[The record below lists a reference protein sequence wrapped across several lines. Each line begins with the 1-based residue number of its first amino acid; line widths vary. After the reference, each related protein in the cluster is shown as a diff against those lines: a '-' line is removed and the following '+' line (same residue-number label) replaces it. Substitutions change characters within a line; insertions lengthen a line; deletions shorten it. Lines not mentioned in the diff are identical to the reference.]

1 MARLSAL
8 LVNTDKEPCR
18 SKMWGISM
26 LLFPMKCLV
35 RGMSGRGD
43 DKSGKCRVMEMSVT
57 EMSVEG
63 TISRGNVHRVNC

>member
-8 LVNTDKEPCR
+8 LVNTDKEPWR

-26 LLFPMKCLV
+26 LWFPMKCLV

-43 DKSGKCRVMEMSVT
+43 DKSKKCRVMEMSV
-57 EMSVEG
+57 EG
-63 TISRGNVHRVNC
+63 TISWGNVHRGNC